1 MALRSLTSSIKISR
15 SRSRAYSSA
24 PLKSA
29 VGTLYT
35 ACRRVAA
42 DAELLARYE
51 QELQLFPAGLSP
63 AALWWTL
70 VQLHMPAQTRV
81 ELPEFLL
88 GAKAAAEAQLRAV
101 NSVDFAEF
109 AAGLTHESAAAAE
122 LGDYCTP
129 RFFDSLKEAA
139 AHTLQDR
146 NMTLELQS
154 IEIQSAAV
162 ASVRYAQLTETE
174 YEAQTAGLAV
184 LPLLWAADASVE
196 YMQIQV
202 STRSLETTKMTL
214 VGQEECLALQDN
226 TRTWTFGSKVGRV
239 DELDWRIVNTVGAN
253 NAAKQLSRTVF
264 GGENDESD
272 KVALERERNG
282 Y

>member
-1 MALRSLTSSIKISR
+1 
-15 SRSRAYSSA
+15 
-24 PLKSA
+24 
-29 VGTLYT
+29 
-35 ACRRVAA
+35 
-42 DAELLARYE
+42 
-51 QELQLFPAGLSP
+51 
-63 AALWWTL
+63 
-70 VQLHMPAQTRV
+70 
-81 ELPEFLL
+81 
-88 GAKAAAEAQLRAV
+88 
-101 NSVDFAEF
+101 
-109 AAGLTHESAAAAE
+109 
-122 LGDYCTP
+122 
-129 RFFDSLKEAA
+129 
-139 AHTLQDR
+139 
-146 NMTLELQS
+146 MTLELQS